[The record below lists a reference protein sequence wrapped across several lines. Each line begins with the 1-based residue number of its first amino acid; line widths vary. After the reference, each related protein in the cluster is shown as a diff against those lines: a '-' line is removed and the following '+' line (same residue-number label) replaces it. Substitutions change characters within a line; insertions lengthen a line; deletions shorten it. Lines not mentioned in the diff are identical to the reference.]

1 MMRVSSFPMRDSE
14 CHRQSRHPGGF
25 L

>member
-14 CHRQSRHPGGF
+14 CHRQSRHPGVF